1 MNEIQKNIERK
12 DKYEE
17 KNIEKSSNHSS
28 VESKNINP
36 YSSNE
41 VNDKKYI
48 NTTNEKNIIS
58 VNKTFD
64 GYNPQTNNK
73 DNKTNDI
80 YNNKLDNKEYND
92 DKNPNNIIN
101 NNFELESVKENKD
114 INKDNSKNDNNII
127 DNCNINNKNNT
138 IYNHKEDKNNNKD
151 DNNINDKVITYNNKI
166 SILNNIKSKY
176 ILNFIFGYIKNKNYP
191 YILFN
196 YSKLLQK
203 KLDLTLNS
211 YKEKYNEQL
220 KLEEIEVKY
229 LDSPLFKE
237 KLSKGTIYILLRN
250 DDYEKYKIEYNSI
263 LNKKNIEY
271 SSIYFMF
278 DNNINFIKEINIDFN
293 KIKKITLHKGHEF
306 KTNNDLIFKTL
317 FSLNDIENN
326 LISLTIRFRWNEDE
340 FTQFLGRKSSG
351 KVDTNLFE
359 KINNFK
365 ELRYLYLISINFDK
379 NVTIKLNSL
388 KVLLCSGCENLS
400 LSGIICPK
408 LRKLYY
414 YNKGE
419 SNKIDYK
426 NIDLKELKG
435 LKELYFNSEEN
446 IIEKVWKENNF

>member
-1 MNEIQKNIERK
+1 MNEIQKNKERK

-138 IYNHKEDKNNNKD
+138 IYNNKEDKNNNKD

-237 KLSKGTIYILLRN
+237 KLSNDAIYILLRN
-250 DDYEKYKIEYNSI
+250 DDYRKYKIEYNSI
-263 LNKKNIEY
+263 LKKRI
-271 SSIYFMF
+271 
-278 DNNINFIKEINIDFN
+278 
-293 KIKKITLHKGHEF
+293 
-306 KTNNDLIFKTL
+306 
-317 FSLNDIENN
+317 
-326 LISLTIRFRWNEDE
+326 
-340 FTQFLGRKSSG
+340 
-351 KVDTNLFE
+351 
-359 KINNFK
+359 
-365 ELRYLYLISINFDK
+365 
-379 NVTIKLNSL
+379 
-388 KVLLCSGCENLS
+388 
-400 LSGIICPK
+400 
-408 LRKLYY
+408 
-414 YNKGE
+414 
-419 SNKIDYK
+419 
-426 NIDLKELKG
+426 
-435 LKELYFNSEEN
+435 
-446 IIEKVWKENNF
+446 